1 MSRQRGR
8 SPVVILMWL
17 VLSLAAVSEVQ
28 AGFVEVAP
36 ENRAL
41 AMVRAA
47 EVELRDRSERLR
59 RMAMDIDWHRRRA
72 ADAAGVAALWRLAA
86 GRLMW
91 DKVRLVREL
100 ETLEATRDNDLRR
113 VEVLDEALKAAG
125 IALVQQD
132 REALWQGGE
141 DKRAHGLRSWI
152 TSLSAERSHQAERLA
167 RLDGL
172 IEHTRERVA
181 RIDAASER
189 AGVELAAA
197 NDRVRAD
204 HAVVDRLSARRGE
217 AQRRL
222 AAAEEF
228 SRMARAELDSRMRH
242 VAPALNDV
250 PTVIAATSPRAAE
263 RKPLGAPSAVGQSAG
278 DPLLIDPLAPELSVA
293 RGLDRD
299 VGFRLARLPVEGAI
313 VRGYVANAEDLLGRG
328 LTIAGAPG
336 RPVVAPSAGRVAF
349 SGSFKRYG
357 RLLIIDHG
365 GEYHTLIAGLAE
377 LHAREGE
384 IVEAGQI
391 VGRLAKGGNT
401 NPRLYLE
408 LRLRGRP
415 INPLPWLAASA
426 DKVRG

>member
-1 MSRQRGR
+1 
-8 SPVVILMWL
+8 MWFL
-17 VLSLAAVSEVQ
+17 LSMAGVSDVQ
-28 AGFVEVAP
+28 AGFVEVVP

-41 AMVRAA
+41 AMARAA
-47 EVELRDRSERLR
+47 EVELHDRSERLR

-72 ADAAGVAALWRLAA
+72 ADAAGIAALWRLAA
-86 GRLMW
+86 GRSMLER
-91 DKVRLVREL
+91 VRLVREL
-100 ETLEATRDNDLRR
+100 ATFEATRDGDLRR

-132 REALWQGGE
+132 REAFWQDGE

-152 TSLSAERSHQAERLA
+152 TSLSAERSHEAERLA

-172 IEHTRERVA
+172 IEYARDRVG
-181 RIDAASER
+181 RIDAALER
-189 AGVELAAA
+189 AGAELAAA
-197 NDRVRAD
+197 NERARAD
-204 HAVVDRLSARRGE
+204 RAVVDRLLARRSE

-222 AAAEEF
+222 AAAKEF
-228 SRMARAELDSRMRH
+228 SRMARAELDARMRM
-242 VAPALNDV
+242 VAPVLRDV
-250 PTVIAATSPRAAE
+250 PAVIAATPPSAVE
-263 RKPLGAPSAVGQSAG
+263 REPLGAPSAVGPMADG
-278 DPLLIDPLAPELSVA
+278 PLLIDPLAPELSVA